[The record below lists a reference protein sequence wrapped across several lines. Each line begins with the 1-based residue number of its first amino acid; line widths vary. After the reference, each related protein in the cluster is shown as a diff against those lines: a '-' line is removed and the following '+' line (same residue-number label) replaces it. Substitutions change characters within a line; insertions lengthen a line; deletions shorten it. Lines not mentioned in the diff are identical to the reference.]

1 MGLALVLA
9 LTLIVLLVGLI
20 AVRGLGAFWPGRLD
34 LVTLR
39 ADAPRD
45 LPGNAFIGQPV
56 REEAFD
62 PTSADEARIASLRAA
77 GELLPGAV
85 GPDGRPRRRLYY
97 VANRDAGQEP
107 FRWVAVMDMAAPPLR
122 PTGAAWIDRR
132 EWGPWL
138 GVVEALVED
147 RELPAGTPLETDA
160 PSATREL
167 VTGPRG
173 ETHVRERRVMP
184 LDGDSSPGA
193 LREAMRA
200 AVARRAEIRRIE
212 RTERIP
218 LDARIAAWNE
228 HLADARLRASRGAPP
243 RLAWPAFAAISLAGT
258 AGWAGFALFRNRA
271 RHAEPAAPARTRAL
285 ACAIA
290 GSCLLLWAV
299 LERPWRAGAVA
310 PEDLD
315 ALTRAHAR
323 EVAALTDAG
332 EAVDLRLSA
341 LRAADARFSVI
352 IREPRTGGFA
362 PRDYSTRTD
371 PLPVSAIVRVT
382 HPNRL
387 TLLGR
392 AGAYLDRCIEFLFGA
407 PRNANQE
414 GGVWGVIVGTVT
426 LTLLLTVAVV
436 PLGVIAALYL
446 REYARQ
452 NLFTSLV
459 RIAVNNLAGVPS
471 IVYGVFG
478 LGFFCY
484 TLGAWV
490 DSGPR
495 VSAPRG
501 AWWLMVLL
509 LGLVLLVA
517 WSLALAAASRAGASR
532 WARRGALVL
541 LGVCAALALALIAWN
556 PYFHGFFAARA
567 ADNQPTFGGR
577 GILWSALTLAL
588 LTLPVVI
595 VATEEAIAGVPRS
608 LRESSYGCGASKWQT
623 IRRVVLPGAM
633 PGIMTGAILAISRG
647 AGEVAPIMFV
657 GATKIASKLP
667 MSGEFP
673 FIRLE
678 AQFMHLGFHIYDLG
692 FQAKD
697 AEAARPLVW
706 ATTLLLVLIVLSLN
720 LAAVIIRSRLRG
732 RRTGAF

>member
-1 MGLALVLA
+1 MGLALVLSLA
-9 LTLIVLLVGLI
+9 LIVLLVGLI
-20 AVRGLGAFWPGRLD
+20 AVRGLGAFWPGRLQ

-45 LPGNAFIGQPV
+45 VPGDRFLGQGV

-62 PTSADEARIASLRAA
+62 PTPEEESRLEALREA
-77 GELLPGAV
+77 GTLIPGAIAA
-85 GPDGRPRRRLYY
+85 DGRPRRRLYY

-107 FRWVAVMDMAAPPLR
+107 FRWVAIMDIAEIPTR
-122 PTGAAWIDRR
+122 PVDAAWIDRR

-138 GVVEALVED
+138 GTVEALVED
-147 RELPAGTPLETDA
+147 RDLPADTPLESSE
-160 PSATREL
+160 PGVTREL
-167 VTGPRG
+167 ITEPGG
-173 ETHVRERRVMP
+173 EARVRARRVTP
-184 LDGDSSPGA
+184 LDDSTGWSD
-193 LREAMRA
+193 LHDAMNA
-200 AVARRAEIRRIE
+200 AAARRAEIRRIE
-212 RTERIP
+212 RAERIP
-218 LDARIAAWNE
+218 LDAKIASWNE
-228 HLADARLRASRGAPP
+228 RLAEARLRASRGAPA
-243 RLAWPAFAAISLAGT
+243 RHSWPAFGLVLVAAGAAW
-258 AGWAGFALFRNRA
+258 AGWWVLRRRA
-271 RHAEPAAPARTRAL
+271 RDVEPPVRLRL
-285 ACAIA
+285 AILASAIA
-290 GSCLLLWAV
+290 GSGLLLWAYV
-299 LERPWRAGAVA
+299 ERPWRAGEVS
-310 PEDLD
+310 PERLA
-315 ALTRAHAR
+315 ALTREHSDA
-323 EVAALTDAG
+323 VAALTEEG
-332 EAVDLRLSA
+332 EAIDQRLSA
-341 LRAADARFSVI
+341 LRAEDARFRVI
-352 IREPRTGGFA
+352 IREARTGAIA
-362 PRDYSTRTD
+362 PRDYSSRD
-371 PLPVSAIVRVT
+371 EPLPVSAIVRVT
-382 HPNRL
+382 RPNDLNLAERAG
-387 TLLGR
+387 TYLGR
-392 AGAYLDRCIEFLFGA
+392 CAEFLFGA

-414 GGVWGVIVGTVT
+414 GGVFAVIVGTVT

-452 NLFTSLV
+452 GLVTSLV

-484 TLGAWV
+484 TVGAWV

-495 VSAPRG
+495 VSASRG
-501 AWWLMVLL
+501 GWWLMVLL
-509 LGLVLLVA
+509 LGLVLLFA
-517 WSLALAAASRAGASR
+517 WALAIASAAQARASR
-532 WARRGALVL
+532 WAKRGAMGLWCL
-541 LGVCAALALALIAWN
+541 CAGLALALIAWN

-567 ADNQPTFGGR
+567 SENQPTFGGR

-595 VATEEAIAGVPRS
+595 VATEEAIASVPRS

-657 GATKIASKLP
+657 GAGKIASKLP
-667 MSGEFP
+667 VSGEFP
-673 FIRLE
+673 FIQLE
-678 AQFMHLGFHIYDLG
+678 RQFMHLGFHIYDLG